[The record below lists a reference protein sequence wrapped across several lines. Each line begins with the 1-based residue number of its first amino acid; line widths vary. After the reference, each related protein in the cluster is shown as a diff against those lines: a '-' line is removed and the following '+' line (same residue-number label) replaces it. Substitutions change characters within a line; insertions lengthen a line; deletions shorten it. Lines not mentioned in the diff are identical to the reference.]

1 MLKLTV
7 YPTSLNK
14 VWTGYQCELN
24 FNKKKL

>member
-1 MLKLTV
+1 MWKLTV
-7 YPTSLNK
+7 HPTSLNK